1 MFMPSS
7 KDKDRAMNA
16 AKSIGDY
23 SGWPI
28 ETLTLTEEMSD
39 EEVQWENW

>member
-16 AKSIGDY
+16 AKSISDY

-28 ETLTLTEEMSD
+28 ETLKFSEKMGETD
-39 EEVQWENW
+39 VQWENW